1 MTAKNHS
8 TVTEF
13 ILTGLTHQQ
22 ELQLPLFILFLVIY
36 VASVVGNLGLIL
48 LIVLNSHL
56 HTLMYYLISNLS
68 FIDLCHS
75 SVITPRMLISFL
87 SETNTISYPECMIQL
102 CFFHIFAI
110 AECHMLAAMAY
121 DRYVA
126 ICSPLLYNVIMSY
139 QVCSFLVMG
148 VYFLGII
155 SSTIH
160 TGFMQRL
167 LFCKANVV
175 NHYFCDLFPLL
186 SLSCSSTYN
195 NEILI
200 LCFSAFNILVP
211 TLSILSSYIFIINS
225 ILRIRSTEGRY
236 KVFTT
241 CTSHIVAVL
250 LSYGSAMFVYLQPSS
265 VNSMDRGKVS
275 SVFYT
280 NILPMLNPLIY
291 SLRNKDVKIALIRTL
306 EKRGL
311 S

>member
-8 TVTEF
+8 TVAGF
-13 ILTGLTHQQ
+13 ILATLTHKQ
-22 ELQLPLFILFLVIY
+22 EVWLPLFILFLVIC
-36 VASVVGNLGLIL
+36 VASAVRNLGLIL

-56 HTLMYYLISNLS
+56 HTPMYYLISNLS

-102 CFFHIFAI
+102 CFFHMFGI
-110 AECHMLAAMAY
+110 AECHMLAAMTY

-139 QVCSFLVMG
+139 QVFSFLVMG
-148 VYFLGII
+148 VYFLVII
-155 SSTIH
+155 STTMH
-160 TGFMQRL
+160 TGSMQRL

-186 SLSCSSTYN
+186 SFSCSSI
-195 NEILI
+195 NETLI

-211 TLSILSSYIFIINS
+211 TLSILSFYIFIINS
-225 ILRIRSTEGRY
+225 ILHIHPTEGRY
-236 KVFTT
+236 KAVTT
-241 CTSHIVAVL
+241 CSSHIVAVI
-250 LSYGSAMFVYLQPSS
+250 LSYGSAMFIYLQPSS
-265 VNSMDRGKVS
+265 VNSMDQRKVS

-280 NILPMLNPLIY
+280 NILPLLNPLIY
-291 SLRNKDVKIALIRTL
+291 SLRNKDVKIALIKTL
-306 EKRGL
+306 EKKGF

>member
-13 ILTGLTHQQ
+13 ILAGSTHQE

-36 VASVVGNLGLIL
+36 VANVVGNLALIL

-126 ICSPLLYNVIMSY
+126 ICSPLLYNVITSY

-148 VYFLGII
+148 GYFLGII
-155 SSTIH
+155 NYTIH

-186 SLSCSSTYN
+186 SFSCSTTYI
-195 NEILI
+195 NEMLI

-211 TLSILSSYIFIINS
+211 TLSILSSYISIIKS
-225 ILRIRSTEGRY
+225 ILRIHSAEGRY
-236 KVFTT
+236 KAFTT
-241 CTSHIVAVL
+241 CTSHIVAII

-265 VNSMDRGKVS
+265 INSMDRGKVS

-280 NILPMLNPLIY
+280 NIFPMLNPLIY
-291 SLRNKDVKIALIRTL
+291 SLRNKDVKIALIKTL
-306 EKRGL
+306 E
-311 S
+311 